1 MSKPWLKFYDKQVPE
16 HLEYPEIPVY
26 ELLDQSARKFSGQ
39 PLARF
44 FGKTFH
50 YGQIKQL
57 SDQFAAALRQVGIQ
71 PGDKIAFLLP
81 NFPGYPIAYFG
92 ALKAGAVI
100 VPLNPLYT
108 VRELE
113 FHFNHSGAETVV
125 SIPMFLEKVKQLVG
139 KTPLKRIIYSRLGD
153 FLPFPLNAVQRFRE
167 NKLIKRDLKHC
178 QKSIY
183 DFKKM
188 MYTPLQTSFR
198 PHRPEVNDMAV
209 LIYSGGTTGVAKGI
223 MLSHRAIVSNA
234 YQIKTW
240 GHLTPKD
247 RMLAVLPFF
256 HGYGMSVGMNTS
268 ILSGMEIVMLPK
280 FDAKDMAKAIHR
292 YKPTV
297 TAAVPTILVAL
308 SNLPDIDTYD
318 FSSLKAVWVGAA
330 PLTKAIKENFEKKT
344 EGRAIEGYGLTE
356 AVTAIMAN
364 PYKGQHKIGSI
375 GLPFPDVDTKIVS
388 LDGTKDLPPG
398 QPGEII
404 LRSPTMMLGYYKDP
418 EETAK
423 TIKDGWLFTGDIGY
437 MDEDG
442 YFYITDRKKELII
455 TGGFN
460 VFPREIDEL
469 IYAHPKVKE
478 GITVGVPD
486 AYKGERI
493 KVFLVLKQ
501 GVKATADEFKKYFK
515 EHLTPYKVPSE
526 IEFRDDLPK
535 SAIGKILRRVLRE
548 EEIKK
553 QRETNND

>member
-1 MSKPWLKFYDKQVPE
+1 MSKPWLKFYDAQVPE

-26 ELLDQSARKFSGQ
+26 DLLEKSAETFSDQ

-44 FGKTFH
+44 FGKQFT
-50 YGQIKQL
+50 YRQIKQA
-57 SDQFAAALRQVGIQ
+57 SDRFAKSLREAGIK

-125 SIPMFLEKVKQLVG
+125 AIPMFLDKVKQLAD
-139 KTPLKRIIYSRLGD
+139 KTALKRIIYARLGD
-153 FLPFPLNAVQRFRE
+153 FLPFPLNAVQTLRE
-167 NKLIKRDLKHC
+167 NKLVKQNLKDC
-178 QKSIY
+178 RKSVY

-188 MYTPLQTSFR
+188 TRGSAGTFEA
-198 PHRPEVNDMAV
+198 HRPDPKEMAI
-209 LIYSGGTTGVAKGI
+209 LIYSGGTTGIAKGI
-223 MLSHRAIVSNA
+223 MLSHQAIVANA

-240 GHLTPKD
+240 GHLTPND

-256 HGYGMSVGMNTS
+256 HGYGMSVGMNSSVLT
-268 ILSGMEIVMLPK
+268 GMEIVMLPK
-280 FDAKDMAKAIHR
+280 FDAKDMAKAIHK

-297 TAAVPTILVAL
+297 TAVVPTILVAL
-308 SNLPDIDTYD
+308 SNLKDIDKFD
-318 FSSLKAVWVGAA
+318 FGSLKAVWVGAA

-344 EGRAIEGYGLTE
+344 NGRAIEGYGLTE

-364 PYKGQHKIGSI
+364 PYKGKHKIGSI
-375 GLPFPDVDTKIVS
+375 GLPFSDVEAKIVS
-388 LDGTKDLPPG
+388 LEGNEDLPPG
-398 QPGEII
+398 QPGEIA
-404 LRSPTMMLGYYKDP
+404 LRTPTMMLGYYKDP

-478 GITVGVPD
+478 GITVGIPD
-486 AYKGERI
+486 EYKGERI

-501 GVKATADEFKKYFK
+501 GVQATADEFKKYFK

-553 QRETNND
+553 QQEAKHE